1 MSERSTQ
8 GGESKEEERRLILLL
23 LGRLLS
29 AGGVFLGLIGTGVGI
44 FEPQVVIPA
53 ATVGIFL
60 GMGGYLLGSRW
71 LGIAALVLSTVAMV
85 LGIAVT
91 QGMIPG
97 LESIDPITP

>member
-1 MSERSTQ
+1 MSERGTQ
-8 GGESKEEERRLILLL
+8 GGESKEEERSILLLL

-29 AGGVFLGLIGTGVGI
+29 AGGVFLGLIGTGVAL

-71 LGIAALVLSTVAMV
+71 LGIAALVLAVVAMIF
-85 LGIAVT
+85 GIAVT

-97 LESIDPITP
+97 LESIDPISE